1 MKLTISH
8 LRQIIQEELKEGLAG
23 ATAAH
28 MNTYPE
34 DKKQAQ
40 IRNKADEMVD
50 FGKWEKQVDKVTDDF
65 EAAMLA
71 LEKPLLARDQA
82 GIAQARANIKKARLA
97 FRGTIKQT
105 SEKLFM
111 YFMTVKKLGGTLEPD
126 EEQMMNSAYTTLQK
140 KQQQQNALNAMDTA
154 HRIRMDGPAAAAK
167 GASK

>member
-50 FGKWEKQVDKVTDDF
+50 FGKWEKQF
-65 EAAMLA
+65 L
-71 LEKPLLARDQA
+71 
-82 GIAQARANIKKARLA
+82 NISCIIYRS
-97 FRGTIKQT
+97 RQTI
-105 SEKLFM
+105 
-111 YFMTVKKLGGTLEPD
+111 
-126 EEQMMNSAYTTLQK
+126 
-140 KQQQQNALNAMDTA
+140 
-154 HRIRMDGPAAAAK
+154 H
-167 GASK
+167 